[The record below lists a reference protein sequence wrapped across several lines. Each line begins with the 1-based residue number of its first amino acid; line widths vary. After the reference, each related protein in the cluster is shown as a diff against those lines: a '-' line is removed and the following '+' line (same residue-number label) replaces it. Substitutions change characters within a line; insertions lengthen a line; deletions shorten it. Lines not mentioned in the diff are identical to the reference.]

1 MAKILVVDDEVEF
14 VGIMK
19 KILSDARHQVA
30 TAYNVVEM
38 GQKLMESIPHMI
50 FLDVM
55 MPEIDGWTA
64 SELLKNDEKF
74 KDIPICILT
83 AKSSTLDA
91 VTSLEEAKANWH
103 LNKPVSKKQILE
115 TVDMLLSGKAD
126 RIE

>member
-50 FLDVM
+50 FL
-55 MPEIDGWTA
+55 
-64 SELLKNDEKF
+64 
-74 KDIPICILT
+74 
-83 AKSSTLDA
+83 
-91 VTSLEEAKANWH
+91 EEAKANWH

>member
-1 MAKILVVDDEVEF
+1 MARILVVDDEVEF
-14 VGIMK
+14 VGIMR
-19 KILSDARHQVA
+19 KILTNARHEVI
-30 TAYNVVEM
+30 TAYNIVEM
-38 GQKLMESIPHMI
+38 GQKLIESLPHMI

-64 SELLKNDEKF
+64 SELLKSDEKY
-74 KDIPICILT
+74 KDIPICMLT

-115 TVDMLLSGKAD
+115 TVDMLLSGKTD